1 MNYRSWVVT
10 NGNIVNVADKADN
23 NDIYTAQSETEGVL
37 YMWDGKEMAV
47 YFHGVLLR
55 MKKKDAKKMI
65 SEMQGF
71 MKDVE
76 DLRTM
81 GIRFIG
87 SKRRRHEDAEQRKNH
102 KVSILP
108 E

>member
-1 MNYRSWVVT
+1 MKQWVVA
-10 NGNIVNVADKADN
+10 NCDIVRVADKADN

-37 YMWDGKEMAV
+37 YMWDGSEMAV

-102 KVSILP
+102 KMSILH